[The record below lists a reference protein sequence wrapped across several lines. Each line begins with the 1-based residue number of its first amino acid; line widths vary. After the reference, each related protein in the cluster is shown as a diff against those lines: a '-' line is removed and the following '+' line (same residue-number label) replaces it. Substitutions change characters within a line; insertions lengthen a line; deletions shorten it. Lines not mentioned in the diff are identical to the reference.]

1 MKSLIL
7 RTTTRYLLPLLIL
20 FSVFLLI
27 QGHHHPGGGFV
38 GGLVAASAIGLS
50 GLAFNV
56 PHALRIIAIQPQHL
70 IGVGLLVVI
79 GTGLVGV
86 VQREPFLKGV
96 WTTVNA
102 GPIGRIELGT
112 PLFFDIGVYLVVIGV
127 TVTILL
133 TFAEE

>member
-27 QGHHHPGGGFV
+27 QGHHHPG

-86 VQREPFLKGV
+86 VQHEPFLKGV